1 MTPKVHTVYVEF
13 TDRFQHDGLGILTPW
28 VNRVLPGL
36 SPEFLVVDNALAGD
50 IEVSVEENVTLVSGD
65 NSSREFSGLD
75 TGVAWFAANRD
86 LNDGDVFV
94 LANDTFHRSYGT
106 GYLDLFSPNKVRVSL
121 ARGRIVGYVDAYHE
135 NVELFGL
142 TLRTWVRTNLLILT
156 YAALNRLTPLAIP
169 FEDDEVFSNRYPEFF
184 RDDAPL
190 SSNYVALLHAWL
202 FGESPEG
209 VPVKKAWRSHQKL
222 TEENAALLRAKARA
236 ILCEHYLSAR
246 AHDYGIR
253 IDDVRRDIRRYGR
266 AQRVV
271 DDIRH
276 GTRGLFS

>member
-1 MTPKVHTVYVEF
+1 MTPKVYTVYVEF
-13 TDRFQHDGLGILTPW
+13 TDRFQQDGLDILTPW
-28 VNRVLPGL
+28 VSRVLPGL
-36 SPEFLVVDNALAGD
+36 SAEFLAVDNALAGD

-75 TGVAWFAANRD
+75 RGVAWFAANRN

-106 GYLDLFSPNKVRVSL
+106 DYLDRFSPNKVRRSL

-156 YAALNRLTPLAIP
+156 YAVLNRLTPLAIP
-169 FEDDEVFSNRYPEFF
+169 FEDKQVFSNRYPEFF
-184 RDDAPL
+184 REDAPL
-190 SSNYVALLHAWL
+190 SSNYTALLHAWL

-209 VPVKKAWRSHQKL
+209 APVKKAWRSHQKL

-236 ILCEHYLSAR
+236 ILCEHCLSAR

-266 AQRVV
+266 ARRVV
-271 DDIRH
+271 DDIWH

>member
-1 MTPKVHTVYVEF
+1 M
-13 TDRFQHDGLGILTPW
+13 DILTPW
-28 VNRVLPGL
+28 VSRVLPGL
-36 SPEFLVVDNALAGD
+36 SAEFLAVDNALAGD

-75 TGVAWFAANRD
+75 RGVAWFAANRD

-106 GYLDLFSPNKVRVSL
+106 GYLELFSPDKVRGSL
-121 ARGRIVGYVDAYHE
+121 DRGRIVGFVDAYHE

-169 FEDDEVFSNRYPEFF
+169 FEDEQVFSNRYPEFF

-236 ILCEHYLSAR
+236 VLCEHYLSAR
-246 AHDYGIR
+246 AHDYGIG

-266 AQRVV
+266 TRRVV
-271 DDIRH
+271 DDIWH